1 MITTIAYIVLA
12 IYSLALTYITIY
24 CLMQFNLL
32 YHYKKWQKSVASTLQ
47 RKCSEQPE
55 TAVQTTAQQDAVRAY
70 AASAL
75 MSTNAETADTAMLE
89 QVAPPPPLPKTEEY
103 PFVTVQLP
111 IFNEMYVVERLI
123 DSIVQ
128 FDYPRD
134 RFEIH
139 ILDDSTDETV
149 EITRRKVEE
158 YQAKGFQIAQVRR
171 EKRQGFKA
179 GALRDGMAL
188 AKGEFIA
195 IFDADFLPRP
205 DFLKKTIPHFQD
217 DSVGV
222 VQTRWEH
229 INQDYSLI
237 TQLQAL
243 QLNVHFTVEQV
254 GRMAGQ
260 YMLQFNGTAG
270 VWRRKAIEDAGGWEA
285 DTLTEDLDLSI
296 RTQLKGWQIQ
306 YLEAIG
312 SPAELPAEMNSFKSQ
327 QFRWMKGGAETARK
341 MLPTV
346 WRSDLSFGQKVHATS
361 HLLASSIF
369 VFVFITGVFSV
380 PLLFLLGELIELG
393 FSKHFFA
400 YFLVGLLSII
410 AVYYVANVQAPVHE
424 ESFGKALYKFLFLFP
439 LFLAL
444 SMGLSLHN
452 TAAVIQGYLG
462 KKSPF
467 VRTPK
472 FNIKNL
478 RDSFKKQKYLT
489 KKLSWTTIV
498 EGLLALYFAGAV
510 VGGLYIQNT
519 TFLVFHAM
527 LALGYGAI
535 FYYTLRH
542 LGLK

>member
-1 MITTIAYIVLA
+1 MTSVIAYTVLG
-12 IYSLALTYITIY
+12 IYTVALFYITIY
-24 CLMQFNLL
+24 CLLQFNLL
-32 YHYKKWQKSVASTLQ
+32 YHYKKIKRDGSSPAVPPVAKAKAAAKKPSLQ
-47 RKCSEQPE
+47 LAGVDAQGSH
-55 TAVQTTAQQDAVRAY
+55 TTDYEV
-70 AASAL
+70 
-75 MSTNAETADTAMLE
+75 E
-89 QVAPPPPLPKTEEY
+89 PEEY

-111 IFNEMYVVERLI
+111 IYNEMYVVERLI
-123 DSIVQ
+123 DTIAQ
-128 FDYPRD
+128 FDYPAE

-139 ILDDSTDETV
+139 ILDDSNDETV
-149 EITRRKVEE
+149 DITRRKVEE
-158 YQAKGFQIAQVRR
+158 YQAKGLNIQQIRR
-171 EKRQGFKA
+171 TERKGYKA
-179 GALRDGMAL
+179 GALQYGMQL
-188 AKGEFIA
+188 ARGEFIA
-195 IFDADFLPRP
+195 IFDADFLPRRS
-205 DFLKKTIPHFQD
+205 FLQETIPYFQD
-217 DSVGV
+217 EKVGV

-237 TQLQAL
+237 TRLQAL

-254 GRMAGQ
+254 GRMSGN

-270 VWRRKAIEDAGGWEA
+270 VWRREAIEDAGGWEA

-296 RTQLKGWQIQ
+296 RAQLNGWKIH
-306 YLEAIG
+306 YREEVG

-327 QFRWMKGGAETARK
+327 QFRWMKGGAETAKK

-346 WRSDLSFGQKVHATS
+346 WKSELSLGKKLHTTM
-361 HLLASSIF
+361 HLLASTIF

-393 FSKHFFA
+393 FSKDFFA

-410 AVYYVANVQAPVHE
+410 AVYYVANVQAPVHK
-424 ESFGKALYKFLFLFP
+424 ESFGKALYKFIFLFP

-452 TAAVIQGYLG
+452 TVAVLQGYRG

-472 FNIKNL
+472 FNIQSI
-478 RDSFKKQKYLT
+478 RDSFNKRKYLSH
-489 KKLSWTTIV
+489 KLNWTTIM
-498 EGLLALYFAGAV
+498 EGLLALYFMGAV
-510 VGGLYIQNT
+510 VGGIYIQNT
-519 TFLVFHAM
+519 TFIIFHLM